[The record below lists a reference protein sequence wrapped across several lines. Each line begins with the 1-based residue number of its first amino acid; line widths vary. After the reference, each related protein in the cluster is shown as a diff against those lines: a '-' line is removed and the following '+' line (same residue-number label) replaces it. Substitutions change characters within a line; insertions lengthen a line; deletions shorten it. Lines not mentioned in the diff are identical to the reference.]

1 MRNSVSALS
10 VLLVYILGFIIGLC
24 VIRFF
29 KQKGK

>member
-1 MRNSVSALS
+1 MRNHVDGMGIF
-10 VLLVYILGFIIGLC
+10 LVYLIGFIIGLI